1 MADIDNIRTL
11 EDLTNVVAQ
20 LYFNLNTLD
29 SKYYDMFINPEPMV
43 IELERY
49 DEAGQL
55 TKVYLNNRAKDRDD
69 SQGVLTGVGNPNGQ
83 QVAGIGTF
91 YIDTATATLYY
102 KGAGVDAYGWISVS
116 SSQNFIPGVD
126 YLAPNGNGSQLKF
139 LNADSISSG
148 TLSVLR
154 GGTGVDTITGLIKG
168 NGASSFTTAVEG
180 TDYIAPSGLVGI
192 ICYYPNNIIPSGW
205 LRCDGAAYSRTTY
218 SRLYSK
224 IGVTY
229 GEGNG
234 STTFNVPNL
243 MNLFIR
249 GWDGVR
255 SFNSVQDDQ
264 VGSHTHTFSGN
275 TGSGTPHSHTRG
287 DMNITGNI
295 YTSTVNSTGG
305 ADGAFSY
312 EAWHSGT
319 AESWGGSGNHFNLD
333 ASRSWTGSTSAENTH
348 THAFSGITGENASN
362 QETRVKNVA
371 LVPIIK
377 Y

>member
-49 DEAGQL
+49 DESGQL

-69 SQGVLTGVGNPNGQ
+69 SQGVLTGIGNPNGQ

-102 KGAGVDAYGWISVS
+102 KGAGIDAYGWASVS

-126 YLAPNGNGSQLKF
+126 YLTPNGNGSQLKSI
-139 LNADSISSG
+139 NADSITSG
-148 TLSVLR
+148 TLPVPR
-154 GGTGVDTITGLIKG
+154 GGTGTASITGLIKG
-168 NGASSFTTAVEG
+168 NGTDSFTAAVEG
-180 TDYIAPSGLVGI
+180 TDYIGPSGLVGI
-192 ICYYPNNIIPSGW
+192 VCYYPTNTIPTGW
-205 LRCDGAAYSRTTY
+205 LRCDGGAYSRTTY

-229 GEGNG
+229 GDGNG

-275 TGSGTPHSHTRG
+275 SGAGTPHSHTRG
-287 DMNITGNI
+287 DMNITGGFE
-295 YTSTVNSTGG
+295 TSDRGHNVY
-305 ADGAFSY
+305 GAFTTR
-312 EAWHSGT
+312 SGAT
-319 AESWGGSGNHFNLD
+319 ARGDNNGNTGNWIDLD
-333 ASRSWTGSTSAENTH
+333 ASLSWTGATSSENTH
-348 THAFSGITGENASN
+348 THAFSGITSENAPD
-362 QETRVKNVA
+362 QETIVKNMA